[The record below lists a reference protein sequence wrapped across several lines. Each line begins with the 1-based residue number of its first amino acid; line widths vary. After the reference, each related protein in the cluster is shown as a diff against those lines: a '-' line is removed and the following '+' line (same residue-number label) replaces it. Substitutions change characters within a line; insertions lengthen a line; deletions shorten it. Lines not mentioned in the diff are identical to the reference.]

1 MDAVHALQVEI
12 GELKGRLTEVISNCD
27 AVCKRISAEAPESLR
42 SSVKP
47 LVICTAHQELQ
58 STSSDLQRDPTPS
71 LPSAETK
78 LD

>member
-58 STSSDLQRDPTPS
+58 STTSDLQRDPTPS